1 MDTTNKKMLYTFNE
15 SNLLYLN
22 SQFNFMKKFT
32 TELVLNQAVKS
43 VQEFQLN
50 GEYEVTD
57 KKRVMYKV
65 Q

>member
-22 SQFNFMKKFT
+22 SQLNFMKKFT
-32 TELVLNQAVKS
+32 TELVLNQAVKR

-57 KKRVMYKV
+57 KKRVMYKE

>member
-32 TELVLNQAVKS
+32 TELVLNQAVKR

-57 KKRVMYKV
+57 KKRVMYKE

>member
-57 KKRVMYKV
+57 KKRVMYKE

>member
-32 TELVLNQAVKS
+32 TELVLNQSVKS

-57 KKRVMYKV
+57 KKRVMYKE